1 MRYTVPGT
9 IDPDRMAEEQ
19 VVRFR
24 VGEVMQ
30 NGSINVWLDDRRMV
44 HKKRRVMAP
53 GEMEQVILKKEWFDD
68 PVNTIVIESG
78 KEKE

>member
-1 MRYTVPGT
+1 
-9 IDPDRMAEEQ
+9 
-19 VVRFR
+19 
-24 VGEVMQ
+24 MQ